1 MSGDGGAVEANA
13 PTEPAVTG
21 VERRGPTRER
31 DLLRR
36 GRSWGTRLVDQ
47 RGIANKRLTIALAI
61 VVGGL
66 AVVGIPDLR
75 AAFPLGIDLEIPLRA
90 ATHWLSGA
98 PVYPPSAML
107 VESGPDLPYL
117 YPPFLL
123 PLLSPLTSLPRPP
136 LIDVWLILCL
146 LTAVW
151 TCRRLGIPWIAVP
164 CLLAWPPFAE
174 GLLVGNVQILL
185 FAAFVAV
192 FYEPGEGAPEQ
203 RDLRSR
209 PGHDLLNGIL
219 AALVGALKI
228 TQALPT
234 LYLARRRIRAA
245 VLGVAA
251 IGALA
256 LVTLPLTGVQI
267 YWDWLAQLQRAADP
281 AWTIGGVA
289 VGHRLGIPDVIPI
302 ALGIVLALVVRG
314 RDSAA
319 WLGIALIIATPSVH
333 GYTFLFMLPAMLTI
347 RRDLAIPI
355 GVLFLGVYHGYAW
368 WMAFMFVVYLLVAS
382 SRWQWL
388 RAPRRSEASAPRLG
402 PIAGAGSSA
411 RAAA

>member
-1 MSGDGGAVEANA
+1 
-13 PTEPAVTG
+13 
-21 VERRGPTRER
+21 
-31 DLLRR
+31 
-36 GRSWGTRLVDQ
+36 
-47 RGIANKRLTIALAI
+47 LTIALAI

-66 AVVGIPDLR
+66 AMVGIPDLR

-203 RDLRSR
+203 RDLGSR

-281 AWTIGGVA
+281 VWTIGGVA